1 MVIARR
7 AGNRVP
13 QRHWRLCS
21 ADTTPCVRHGR
32 RQGTEPCCTVQ
43 IHHCV
48 TARREGF
55 GASQRYGDSQAG
67 REPSPTETLT
77 SLQCRYNTVCQAWT
91 EAGYRGGQGTEPR
104 CTVEIHHCVT
114 ARRYWDI
121 DGCADESGL
130 LKRPMVVKD
139 GQQGSSLAENSLN
152 LQLAPSGGRRLRS
165 AWHTDTRTLNKT
177 WEKCCLFKVVTFC
190 SLKFYSGITL
200 NWFGVFEHK
209 LHETLLPAVISFI
222 PM

>member
-1 MVIARR
+1 MTLEIRLHGDRSVSTVTVSSSFCQKINTSNHLLLHNKQATIHHRVTGKG
-7 AGNRVP
+7 AGYRVSL
-13 QRHWRLCS
+13 RYWRLCS

-91 EAGYRGGQGTEPR
+91 EAGYW
-104 CTVEIHHCVT
+104 
-114 ARRYWDI
+114 AMLY
-121 DGCADESGL
+121 S
-130 LKRPMVVKD
+130 
-139 GQQGSSLAENSLN
+139 
-152 LQLAPSGGRRLRS
+152 
-165 AWHTDTRTLNKT
+165 TDT
-177 WEKCCLFKVVTFC
+177 
-190 SLKFYSGITL
+190 SLCNSQAGRVWSLTEV
-200 NWFGVFEHK
+200 WW
-209 LHETLLPAVISFI
+209 
-222 PM
+222 